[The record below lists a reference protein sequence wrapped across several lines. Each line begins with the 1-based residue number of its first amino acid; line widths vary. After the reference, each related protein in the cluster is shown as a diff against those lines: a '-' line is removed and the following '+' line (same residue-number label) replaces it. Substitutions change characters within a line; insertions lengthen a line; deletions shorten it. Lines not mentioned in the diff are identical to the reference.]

1 MAPRKKAKFVPT
13 GHKRG
18 PKPGRGEPVAAPLC
32 KCDRP
37 IVLVQDDK
45 CVKCGKRVKGLA

>member
-1 MAPRKKAKFVPT
+1 MAKRKVKYVPT

-18 PKPGRGEPVAAPLC
+18 VPPGRNNEPVAAPLC

-45 CVKCGKRVKGLA
+45 CVKCGKRVSGLA